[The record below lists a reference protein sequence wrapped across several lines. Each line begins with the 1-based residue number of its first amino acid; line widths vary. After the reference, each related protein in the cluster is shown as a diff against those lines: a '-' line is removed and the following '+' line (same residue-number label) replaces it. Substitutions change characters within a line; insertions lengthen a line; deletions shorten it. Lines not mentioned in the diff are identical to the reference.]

1 MSARIKDQRQVLDAM
16 TFIGN
21 QGLRG
26 RRKNFTDKT

>member
-26 RRKNFTDKT
+26 MKEKLY